1 MKTSQQGI
9 EQLKT
14 FEGFRSMPYLDTAG
28 KWTVGYGHLMVS
40 GDGLVQGSQWTVG
53 YGHLMVSGDG
63 LVQGSLITMGQAT
76 TLLTQDVGTAERCI
90 NDTGIDVTQN
100 EFDALVSFT
109 YNLGVGSLQRSTLL
123 KLIKAGNK
131 PAAALEFPKWSIV
144 AGGHSDSILKR
155 RLKEQACFKDG
166 VYVS

>member
-40 GDGLVQGSQWTVG
+40 GDGLVQGSP
-53 YGHLMVSGDG
+53 
-63 LVQGSLITMGQAT
+63 ITMGQAT

-109 YNLGVGSLQRSTLL
+109 
-123 KLIKAGNK
+123 
-131 PAAALEFPKWSIV
+131 
-144 AGGHSDSILKR
+144 
-155 RLKEQACFKDG
+155 
-166 VYVS
+166 